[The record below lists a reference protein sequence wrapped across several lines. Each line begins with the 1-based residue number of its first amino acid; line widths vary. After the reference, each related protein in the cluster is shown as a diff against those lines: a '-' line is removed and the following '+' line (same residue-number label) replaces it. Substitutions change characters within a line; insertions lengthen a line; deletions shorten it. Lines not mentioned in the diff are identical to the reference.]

1 MEKRRIR
8 EETRRLPL
16 VELTNSLTD
25 SNTTPTPTSTSLYP
39 PTNTSTREEKKN

>member
-8 EETRRLPL
+8 EETRRLP

-25 SNTTPTPTSTSLYP
+25 SNTTPTPTSTSPYP